1 MIRNVDWQ
9 HPMTKVGQSTAR
21 VCLLSLIA
29 FPSIAVGQDSPS
41 TITLKHIEQQDVVYT
56 LHQGPYW
63 ELGKVYAEIGELMG
77 ELGQTGR
84 MFARY
89 LDDPSKVEPSALRIE
104 VGFFAEGD
112 VETRPPFQHKT
123 LAARTSASLVIA
135 GPYGL
140 APKYHKKVYEWI
152 ESNGYT
158 AVGHAMETFRLG
170 ATHKP
175 SLEIQIPIQ
184 EVERPRELNAPTVSA
199 PPVESPNE
207 ASAEK
212 PIKLSIRE
220 LVLQKAY
227 ERVADELV
235 PTRDQFPAVHR
246 KWFADVMDRLRVV
259 RELVNMKYG
268 SGAAD
273 VDPLITPIVQHSAWL
288 RRGPVPA
295 LPSARP
301 HESPDTK
308 DVARRKAEVL
318 RDLDRVMA
326 RTHLKKLSP
335 DEIVAELTAILERV
349 SSIIRADTDSR
360 NAIHGSPRRQT
371 DQRGNE

>member
-1 MIRNVDWQ
+1 
-9 HPMTKVGQSTAR
+9 MTTIAGVLA
-21 VCLLSLIA
+21 LLVL
-29 FPSIAVGQDSPS
+29 PLTTYGQDSPS

-63 ELGKVYAEIGELMG
+63 ELGKVYARIGELMA
-77 ELGQTGR
+77 EQGQTGR

-104 VGFFAEGD
+104 VGFFADGD
-112 VETRPPFQHKT
+112 VETRPPFQRKT

-140 APKYHKKVYEWI
+140 APKYHKQVYEWI

-170 ATHKP
+170 ATHEP

-184 EVERPRELNAPTVSA
+184 EVERPSELNTPTVPT

-207 ASAEK
+207 APAAK
-212 PIKLSIRE
+212 PIELNIRE
-220 LVLQKAY
+220 LVSQKAY
-227 ERVADELV
+227 ERVADELI
-235 PTRDQFPAVHR
+235 PPEDNFPAVHR
-246 KWFADVMDRLRVV
+246 KWFADVTDRLRVV

-268 SGAAD
+268 SDAAD

-295 LPSARP
+295 LPSARLFEP
-301 HESPDTK
+301 PDAK
-308 DVARRKAEVL
+308 DVARRKTEVL
-318 RDLDRVMA
+318 RDLDRLMA

-371 DQRGNE
+371 DQGGNERP